1 MSSNTE
7 NYNNNY
13 FIETLLFLASFISCI
28 IPKGIKKFDKLSKIF
43 PFLTLVSAGLLLAV
57 LLLDFLPHML
67 FDHSHHKNHSHDHS
81 HNHSHSKTQS
91 FEVITAGML
100 SAGVALLCLIG
111 IDQCIINHNHCEEND
126 EHEHHDHLHL
136 ENEDIG
142 CCNTKMLKNT
152 KSKTQALIYIVS
164 ISIHSFFEGLA
175 FQKKN
180 NFSSFELGILA
191 HKILESFAIGTTLFN
206 SALSFKVCIF
216 LNIFYSLLTPFG
228 IWLAYNHSGEAY
240 KIGHIPVSMLFKGLA
255 LGSLIFVVFMEMIPG
270 AFHKSGNKLAK
281 MGGLTLGFSIS
292 SLAIYKSHAE

>member
-1 MSSNTE
+1 MSSSTE
-7 NYNNNY
+7 NFNNY
-13 FIETLLFLASFISCI
+13 FFIEALLFFASFISCL
-28 IPKGIKKFDKLSKIF
+28 IPKGIKRFDKLSKIF

-57 LLLDFLPHML
+57 LLLDFLPHMFL
-67 FDHSHHKNHSHDHS
+67 DHSHDKNHNHD
-81 HNHSHSKTQS
+81 HSHSKTQNYD
-91 FEVITAGML
+91 VITAGML

-126 EHEHHDHLHL
+126 EHHEHSHTNNI
-136 ENEDIG
+136 ETEDIG

-152 KSKTQALIYIVS
+152 KSKTQALIYILS

-175 FQKKN
+175 FQKNK

-240 KIGHIPVSMLFKGLA
+240 KIGDVPISMLFKGLA

-281 MGGLTLGFSIS
+281 MGGLTLGFVIS
-292 SLAIYKSHAE
+292 SITIYKSHSD